1 MQCIGF
7 RFCRRRGCR
16 LWAGALAFVGGDFVV
31 FAVWPAGAALRV
43 ALAMTEG
50 LEARVG
56 MGLRLLFRR
65 RFL

>member
-1 MQCIGF
+1 
-7 RFCRRRGCR
+7 
-16 LWAGALAFVGGDFVV
+16 LWAGALAVVYVDFVRLVVV
-31 FAVWPAGAALRV
+31 FAVWRAGVALRV
-43 ALAMTEG
+43 ALAMIED